1 MNRIPFH
8 VIGVAAG
15 LIFSLAANPAPAE
28 QTPPSASASQA
39 PPQAET
45 IDPQTFPD
53 VVARVGGTEITRAEL
68 IDRAQMVRARLNI
81 QASTADFYRKVLD
94 EMVGSEL
101 LHQAGVAKGYIPNE
115 AEITSQIES
124 LRSRFPNETEFTKEL
139 SSQGLTLVTLRTMMT
154 KDMAIEQL
162 IQTDIAPRAKVSD
175 AEKKK
180 FYDENNEQMK
190 RPEQAHV
197 SHILVKA
204 EAGSTP
210 EVREQAKAKA
220 DDLHQRVLKGE
231 DFATLARDH
240 SDDPGS
246 KANGGD
252 LSWMSRGQ
260 TVPPFEEAAFA
271 LKPGEVS
278 GVVETRFG
286 YHIIKLA
293 EIRPEG
299 TMAFEEVQERIGEF
313 LGQQRLQQE
322 IESEVST
329 LRAKANVEILI

>member
-1 MNRIPFH
+1 M
-8 VIGVAAG
+8 
-15 LIFSLAANPAPAE
+15 
-28 QTPPSASASQA
+28 SQP

-45 IDPQTFPD
+45 IDPQGFPN
-53 VVARVGGTEITRAEL
+53 VVARVGETEITRAEL
-68 IDRAQMVRARLNI
+68 IHRAQMVRARLNI
-81 QASTADFYRKVLD
+81 QASTADFYRRVLD

-101 LHQAGVAKGYIPNE
+101 LLQAGVAKGYTPNE
-115 AEITSQIES
+115 AAITSQIDS
-124 LRSRFPNETEFTKEL
+124 LRARFPSEEEFTKEL
-139 SSQGLTLVTLRTMMT
+139 DSQGLTMESLRDMMI

-162 IQTDIAPRAKVSD
+162 IETDIAPRAQVSE
-175 AEKKK
+175 AEKRK
-180 FYDENNEQMK
+180 FYDENSDQMK

-210 EVREQAKAKA
+210 EAREQAKAKA
-220 DDLHQRVLKGE
+220 EDLHQRVLKGE
-231 DFATLARDH
+231 DFAMLAREN

-278 GVVETRFG
+278 DVVETRFG

-299 TMAFEEVQERIGEF
+299 MMDYEEVEERIGEF

-322 IESEVST
+322 IESEVNA
-329 LRAKANVEILI
+329 LRDKANVEILI

>member
-1 MNRIPFH
+1 MNRIPFYAMC
-8 VIGVAAG
+8 VAAG
-15 LIFSLAANPAPAE
+15 FAFSLAANPALAE
-28 QTPPSASASQA
+28 QTPPPAGMSQP

-53 VVARVGGTEITRAEL
+53 VVAKVEGTEITRTEL

-81 QASTADFYRKVLD
+81 QASTADFYRTVLD
-94 EMVGSEL
+94 EMVGSVL
-101 LHQAGVAKGYIPNE
+101 LHQAGVAKGYIPTE
-115 AEITSQIES
+115 AEITSQIDS
-124 LRSRFPNETEFTKEL
+124 LRTRFPNEEEFTKEL
-139 SSQGLTLVTLRTMMT
+139 NSQGLTLESLRTMMT

-162 IQTDIAPRAKVSD
+162 IETDIAPRAQVSE

-180 FYDENNEQMK
+180 FYDENGDQMK

-204 EAGSTP
+204 EPGSSP

-220 DDLHQRVLKGE
+220 EDLYQRIVKGE
-231 DFATLARDH
+231 DFATLAREN
-240 SDDPGS
+240 SDDEGS

-278 GVVETRFG
+278 DVVETRFG

-299 TMAFEEVQERIGEF
+299 TMAYEEVQERIGQF

-322 IESEVST
+322 IESEVNA